1 MRRRLIQSTLAVVL
15 VVIAVFGVS
24 LVIVETRT
32 IGASAQE
39 RVDLEALRLA
49 SIVDSRILGDEQI
62 NAEILEDQV
71 TDQRYARVAIP
82 GRDPIEVGTKPTGE
96 VIQSKEAVGEEGET
110 VVVEEPRSSITREV
124 GRTFL
129 IIGAVALLAVIAAV
143 LLAVRQANRLASPLT
158 DLAETAERLGSGD
171 PRPRHKRYG
180 VPELDRVADV
190 LDSSAERIARML
202 TAERRLAADASHQ
215 LRTPLTALSMRL
227 EEITLT
233 DDPDTVKEEA
243 TIALGQV
250 ERLTDVVQRLLT
262 NSRDPRTGSA
272 VTFDLDEVINQ
283 QLAEWRPAYRSVG
296 RAIVSSGKRH
306 LQAVGTPGAV
316 AQVLA
321 ALIENSL
328 MHGGGTVALRTRVT
342 GNQAVVEVTDE
353 GEESPPSSAP
363 GSSSGPSVA
372 KTRPVS
378 ASLWPVI
385 WRRRTADGSKCS
397 RRSRRS
403 SACSCPVRR
412 RSGRQRGRS
421 RRRFDSRSAKNAR
434 ELPGR
439 TVLRQEGLRRQ
450 ERFGTGHGLAGRE
463 RTEHPGAVG
472 PEAEQGRDTD
482 AEELEEVALQGAVE
496 VEAVR
501 GDVQNAVLDH
511 QADGA
516 EQQEEREFLGA
527 AALVAV
533 AVGEIAEAYV
543 VGDDRHHRGD
553 HTGPHDLQIRGAA
566 DEVEDEKIDPQPQA
580 ADHPELGE
588 LPCQPVDTLA
598 YHAARRG
605 MCPA

>member
-62 NAEILEDQV
+62 SAEILEDQV
-71 TDQRYARVAIP
+71 TDERYARVEIP
-82 GRDPIEVGTKPTGE
+82 GRDPIEVGTKPSGE

-110 VVVEEPRSSITREV
+110 VIVEEPRSSITREV
-124 GRTFL
+124 GRTLL
-129 IIGAVALLAVIAAV
+129 IIAAVALLAVIAAV

-190 LDSSAERIARML
+190 LDGSAERIARML

-250 ERLTDVVQRLLT
+250 ERLTDVVERLLT

-296 RAIVSSGKRH
+296 RAIVCSGKRH
-306 LQAVGTPGAV
+306 LHAVGTPGAV

-342 GNQAVVEVTDE
+342 GNQVVVEVTDE
-353 GEESPPSSAP
+353 GP
-363 GSSSGPSVA
+363 GVPAELGARIFERAISGQNSTGIGLAVA
-372 KTRPVS
+372 RDL
-378 ASLWPVI
+378 AE
-385 WRRRTADGSKCS
+385 ADGGRLEMLQAQPPVFGLFLS
-397 RRSRRS
+397 RTPKKRP
-403 SACSCPVRR
+403 SAGQESEQTVR
-412 RSGRQRGRS
+412 
-421 RRRFDSRSAKNAR
+421 
-434 ELPGR
+434 
-439 TVLRQEGLRRQ
+439 
-450 ERFGTGHGLAGRE
+450 
-463 RTEHPGAVG
+463 
-472 PEAEQGRDTD
+472 
-482 AEELEEVALQGAVE
+482 
-496 VEAVR
+496 
-501 GDVQNAVLDH
+501 
-511 QADGA
+511 
-516 EQQEEREFLGA
+516 
-527 AALVAV
+527 
-533 AVGEIAEAYV
+533 
-543 VGDDRHHRGD
+543 
-553 HTGPHDLQIRGAA
+553 
-566 DEVEDEKIDPQPQA
+566 
-580 ADHPELGE
+580 
-588 LPCQPVDTLA
+588 
-598 YHAARRG
+598 
-605 MCPA
+605 